1 MEENVTALACPPT
14 SIVRNESEI
23 NKCDRVLG
31 LQKLTFKIGNR
42 VITTKRKTESKTPP
56 PISHVFEKPSI
67 TRYNVSYV
75 KDGLQMESMILSV
88 RVYVS
93 WVFLQQT
100 SQYIRF
106 LSQVLAV
113 QMFVRPDSLQERQN
127 SHGGHT
133 PM

>member
-1 MEENVTALACPPT
+1 MLAL
-14 SIVRNESEI
+14 
-23 NKCDRVLG
+23 
-31 LQKLTFKIGNR
+31 
-42 VITTKRKTESKTPP
+42 
-56 PISHVFEKPSI
+56 
-67 TRYNVSYV
+67 Y
-75 KDGLQMESMILSV
+75 KDGIQMESIILNV

-93 WVFLQQT
+93 WVFLQKT

-113 QMFVRPDSLQERQN
+113 QIFVRPDSLQERQD

>member
-1 MEENVTALACPPT
+1 M
-14 SIVRNESEI
+14 
-23 NKCDRVLG
+23 
-31 LQKLTFKIGNR
+31 
-42 VITTKRKTESKTPP
+42 KTESKMPP
-56 PISHVFEKPSI
+56 PICHIFEKPSI

-75 KDGLQMESMILSV
+75 KDGTQMELIILNV

-93 WVFLQQT
+93 WVQQT

-113 QMFVRPDSLQERQN
+113 QMFVRPDSLQERHD

-133 PM
+133 PT

>member
-1 MEENVTALACPPT
+1 ML
-14 SIVRNESEI
+14 
-23 NKCDRVLG
+23 
-31 LQKLTFKIGNR
+31 
-42 VITTKRKTESKTPP
+42 P
-56 PISHVFEKPSI
+56 PICHIFEKPSV

-75 KDGLQMESMILSV
+75 KDGIQTESIILNV

-113 QMFVRPDSLQERQN
+113 QMFVRPDSLQEGQD

-133 PM
+133 PVQGVSNKHNYS